1 MDILEKINLIVPEE
15 QNLTEATAY
24 EKFFEKKLK
33 EWGVD
38 SPDELSDKEKK
49 KFFEEI
55 KREWKK

>member
-33 EWGVD
+33 E
-38 SPDELSDKEKK
+38 
-49 KFFEEI
+49 
-55 KREWKK
+55 